1 MPKYICEISASRWFY
16 YKEKCCL
23 KFVDRSVFYFCCQI
37 RNGKQTAI
45 LAVAV
50 EGAKGKKDAE
60 KNKKDQFYTIYRPNT
75 GLQV

>member
-1 MPKYICEISASRWFY
+1 LIKRYSVIPFVAAS
-16 YKEKCCL
+16 
-23 KFVDRSVFYFCCQI
+23 QI

-75 GLQV
+75 GLQVYKLV

>member
-1 MPKYICEISASRWFY
+1 
-16 YKEKCCL
+16 L
-23 KFVDRSVFYFCCQI
+23 KFVHRRTFFVCCQI

-50 EGAKGKKDAE
+50 EGVKGKKDAE

>member
-1 MPKYICEISASRWFY
+1 
-16 YKEKCCL
+16 L
-23 KFVDRSVFYFCCQI
+23 KFIHRRVFFFCCQI

-50 EGAKGKKDAE
+50 EGTKGKKDTE
-60 KNKKDQFYTIYRPNT
+60 KSKKDQFYTIYRPNT

>member
-1 MPKYICEISASRWFY
+1 
-16 YKEKCCL
+16 
-23 KFVDRSVFYFCCQI
+23 VFFFCCQI

>member
-1 MPKYICEISASRWFY
+1 VLFELYVQVCT
-16 YKEKCCL
+16 
-23 KFVDRSVFYFCCQI
+23 VFCCQI

-60 KNKKDQFYTIYRPNT
+60 KSKKDQFYTIYRPNT

>member
-1 MPKYICEISASRWFY
+1 MRYSHVAPVAAFQ
-16 YKEKCCL
+16 
-23 KFVDRSVFYFCCQI
+23 V

-75 GLQV
+75 GLQVGWFNMNHF

>member
-1 MPKYICEISASRWFY
+1 
-16 YKEKCCL
+16 L
-23 KFVDRSVFYFCCQI
+23 FCYQI